1 MVKERPVE
9 KEGMISA
16 LIWVS
21 NLKLSPFFQMIFW
34 NDKCILTNW
43 ERFMTKWQNEC
54 ISRICVYCANK
65 SAEFLQLL
73 QKGKG
78 GGGVKTERKH
88 FHYIFLINIKH
99 SKNTYESSSV
109 YLERENINKK
119 SVCMFMAWC
128 PGAVEVWCQGSCCGS
143 SVVFVVLVMFLV
155 LVLVCPHRKQIIL
168 TINSAAL
175 LSLPTTPP
183 CAFDNT
189 NCAYLYN
196 IFHTS
201 NICCQ
206 SFQNIC

>member
-1 MVKERPVE
+1 
-9 KEGMISA
+9 
-16 LIWVS
+16 
-21 NLKLSPFFQMIFW
+21 
-34 NDKCILTNW
+34 
-43 ERFMTKWQNEC
+43 
-54 ISRICVYCANK
+54 
-65 SAEFLQLL
+65 
-73 QKGKG
+73 
-78 GGGVKTERKH
+78 
-88 FHYIFLINIKH
+88 
-99 SKNTYESSSV
+99 
-109 YLERENINKK
+109 
-119 SVCMFMAWC
+119 MFMAWC

-143 SVVFVVLVMFLV
+143 SVVFVVLVLVCPHSVVFVVLVMFLV